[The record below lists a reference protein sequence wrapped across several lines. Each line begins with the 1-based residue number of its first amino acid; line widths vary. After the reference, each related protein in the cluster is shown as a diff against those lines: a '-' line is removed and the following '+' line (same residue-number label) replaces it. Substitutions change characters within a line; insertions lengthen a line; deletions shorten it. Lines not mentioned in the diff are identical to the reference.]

1 MRDPVLKN
9 KIIKTNQAVWEEF
22 ANSPKNGAAR
32 LKLFYLSADLKYFAR
47 PSTVPQ
53 IIKET
58 DFLD

>member
-32 LKLFYLSADLKYFAR
+32 LKLFYLIIGLKKFHFKDLCIR
-47 PSTVPQ
+47 PQSM
-53 IIKET
+53 
-58 DFLD
+58 